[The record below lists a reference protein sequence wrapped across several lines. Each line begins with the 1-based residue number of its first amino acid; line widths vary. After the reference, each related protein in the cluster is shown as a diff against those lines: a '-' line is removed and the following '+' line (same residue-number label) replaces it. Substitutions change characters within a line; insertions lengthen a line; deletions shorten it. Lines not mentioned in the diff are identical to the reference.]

1 MKNLVSTVLVNTH
14 TIKLKNI
21 ILVLSLLVN
30 SHTPAMLKGSTK
42 LVTHKSAAA
51 RLTMKTFPS
60 FHSRLSDITAPNTCN
75 KLSYKLKQFK
85 NQIEKITMA

>member
-14 TIKLKNI
+14 IIKLKNI

-60 FHSRLSDITAPNTCN
+60 FHSRLSDITAPENQ
-75 KLSYKLKQFK
+75 SYKLKQFK
-85 NQIEKITMA
+85 NQKEKKHSLSF